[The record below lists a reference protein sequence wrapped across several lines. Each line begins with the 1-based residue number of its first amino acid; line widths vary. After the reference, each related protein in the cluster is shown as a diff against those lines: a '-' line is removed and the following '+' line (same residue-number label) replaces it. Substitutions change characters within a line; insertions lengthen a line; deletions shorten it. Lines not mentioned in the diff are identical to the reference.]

1 LADGTYSVAAT
12 LKSDAG
18 ATSVAIGSVVVA
30 ATPDPAAPPVDPLN
44 LPAGLDPFN
53 IATITVSDATPAVV
67 LSGPAT
73 ETISKWTYMG
83 NRPLVAPATTTAP
96 PDGHGPKPKK
106 LHGHVLI
113 QNRIVDGV
121 ETKRHFLLVAQGGT
135 ADTTYT
141 INFDGVA
148 VGSVVATKNGKLMLK
163 SLDGDFRLAGVRV
176 VTITDGTS
184 NVIAQADFLPAVQ

>member
-1 LADGTYSVAAT
+1 
-12 LKSDAG
+12 
-18 ATSVAIGSVVVA
+18 
-30 ATPDPAAPPVDPLN
+30 
-44 LPAGLDPFN
+44 
-53 IATITVSDATPAVV
+53 
-67 LSGPAT
+67 
-73 ETISKWTYMG
+73 
-83 NRPLVAPATTTAP
+83 
-96 PDGHGPKPKK
+96 
-106 LHGHVLI
+106 VLI

-141 INFDGVA
+141 INLDGVA

-184 NVIAQADFLPAVQ
+184 NVIAQADFCPRFSKRHITDSPK